1 MRLGC
6 SGCLFVAVIII
17 GVLIAGIV
25 GGVFL
30 SSAIFTI
37 PEGITASDYTAQ
49 DGRAGQQKLA
59 EILLRDGG
67 FARGRGP
74 VIITQRELNGFLAHH
89 LQESG
94 RIPMKPLIV
103 RLTPGILE
111 IQGQTTFGRLFTG
124 FPFSLL
130 ADYLPRSYL
139 ERPIW
144 VTVRGRIQHDRS
156 SGSLEVLDFAL
167 GSQLISPRLLSWMLG
182 RRGERLLHWHMP
194 GSVERIVIEE
204 GRVVVTTRQGVVSLS

>member
-6 SGCLFVAVIII
+6 TGCLFVLAILL
-17 GVLIAGIV
+17 GVLIVGV
-25 GGVFL
+25 LGGVLL

-37 PEGITASDYTAQ
+37 PGDVASADYTLQ
-49 DGRAGQQKLA
+49 DGRIGQQKLA
-59 EILLRDGG
+59 EILLRDRG
-67 FARGRGP
+67 FGRGKGP
-74 VIITQRELNGFLAHH
+74 VVITQRELNGFLAHH

-103 RLTPGILE
+103 RLAPGILE

-130 ADYLPRSYL
+130 GDYLPRSYI

-144 VTVRGRIQHDRS
+144 VTVKGRIQHDRS
-156 SGSLEVLDFAL
+156 RGSLEVLDFSL
-167 GSQLISPRLLSWMLG
+167 GTQPISPRLLSWMLG
-182 RRGERLLHWHMP
+182 RKGQRLLHWQMP

-204 GRVVVTTRQGVVSLS
+204 GRLVVTTR

>member
-6 SGCLFVAVIII
+6 TGCLLVLAILV

-25 GGVFL
+25 GGVLL

-37 PEGITASDYTAQ
+37 PEGTASPDYTAE

-59 EILLRDGG
+59 EILLRDRG
-67 FARGRGP
+67 FGRGKGP
-74 VIITQRELNGFLAHH
+74 VIITQRELNGFLALH

-94 RIPMKPLIV
+94 RIPMQPLIV

-130 ADYLPRSYL
+130 TDSLPRSYI
-139 ERPIW
+139 ERLVW
-144 VTVRGRIQHDRS
+144 VTVRGRIKQDRS
-156 SGSLEVLDFAL
+156 RGSLEVLDLSL
-167 GSQLISPRLLSWMLG
+167 GTQSISPRLLSWMLG
-182 RRGERLLHWHMP
+182 RKGERLLHWQMP
-194 GSVERIVIEE
+194 SSVERIAIEE
-204 GRVVVTTRQGVVSLS
+204 GRVLVTTRRRE